1 MIITAE
7 GKRTSVFDDKSK
19 AELLKVLQGMTGP
32 VRIVHFTQKDAC
44 PSCAAQTQLLQELT
58 DLSEKFT
65 LEIRDIDEDRELAAG
80 YKVNKVPATLVMGPK
95 DNGIRFYGVTLGSEF
110 PTLLFAIMM
119 VSTNLSGLPPE
130 MEAMVKAIDKDVHIQ
145 VIVTLT
151 CPYCPKMVNVAHQ
164 FAFVNDKITADMVES
179 SEYPK
184 VVERYEVYGVPKT
197 VINETHTFDGA
208 VPAANLYL
216 EILKTVDPDA
226 YRQIDELIRDSAGT
240 RKTKKV
246 DPAHRYE
253 VLIVG
258 AGPAAMSAAL
268 YAARKG
274 LDVAMIAA
282 KVGGQMT
289 YTGNVDNYLG
299 LPSISGG
306 DLSEVFREHFERY
319 PVSEAFGSAVID
331 VRKEGD
337 IFAVKTE
344 DGKRFTGSAVI
355 YCAGK
360 EYRKL
365 GVPNEERFL
374 GKGIGFCAN
383 CDAPLYQDKKVAVV
397 GGGNSAFTSSRD
409 LIRFASEVHL
419 VHRRSDFSADEL
431 LVKQVLGS
439 EKVKVHAP
447 MTVNSFLGKERLSGI
462 RLTSLEGKEGTDLL
476 VDGVFLEIGL
486 SPNSA
491 PIRGLAEMNE
501 IGEVVAI
508 KDQSTS
514 TPGLYV
520 AGDVTDV
527 VEKQISVSVGQGA
540 VAAIS
545 AYEYLSR
552 KGLTQS
558 RAGQKEDWQ

>member
-1 MIITAE
+1 MA
-7 GKRTSVFDDKSK
+7 
-19 AELLKVLQGMTGP
+19 GP
-32 VRIVHFTQKDAC
+32 VRIVHFTKTDSC
-44 PSCAAQTQLLQELT
+44 PSCATQTQLLQELT
-58 DLSEKFT
+58 SLSDKISLEVKFMDK
-65 LEIRDIDEDRELAAG
+65 EMELAAH
-80 YKVNKVPATLVMGPK
+80 YNVSKVPATLVMGGK
-95 DNGIRFYGVTLGSEF
+95 ENGIRFYGVTLGYEF
-110 PTLLFAIMM
+110 PSLLSSIMM
-119 VSTNLSGLPPE
+119 ASTGHSGLEPE
-130 MEAMVKAIDKDVHIQ
+130 MEEMVKAIDKDVHIQ

-151 CPYCPKMVNVAHQ
+151 CPYCPKMVHVAHQ
-164 FAFVNDKITADMVES
+164 FAFVNDHVTADMVES
-179 SEYPK
+179 SEFPQ
-184 VVERYEVYGVPKT
+184 VVQLYGVFGVPKT
-197 VINETHTFDGA
+197 VINETHMIDGA

-216 EILKTVDPDA
+216 EVLKSVDPEA
-226 YRQIDELIRDSAGT
+226 YRQIDELIRDSEGV
-240 RKTKKV
+240 RKAKKV
-246 DPAHRYE
+246 DPSHVYE

-289 YTGNVDNYLG
+289 YTGSVDNYLG
-299 LPSISGG
+299 FPSISGG
-306 DLSEVFREHFERY
+306 DLSDVFRGHFERY

-337 IFAVKTE
+337 LFVVRTE

-355 YCAGK
+355 YCGGK

-365 GVPNEERFL
+365 GVPNEERFI

-383 CDAPLYQDKKVAVV
+383 CDAPLYQDKRVAVV
-397 GGGNSAFTSSRD
+397 GGGNSAFTSVRD

-419 VHRRSDFSADEL
+419 VHRRVDFTADEM
-431 LVKQVLGS
+431 LVKQVLSSG
-439 EKVKVHAP
+439 KVRVHSP
-447 MTVNSFLGKERLSGI
+447 MTVESFLGNGKLSGVK
-462 RLTSLEGKEGTDLL
+462 LSSVDGKEGIDLL

-491 PIRGLAEMNE
+491 PIRGMAVMNE
-501 IGEVVAI
+501 IGEVVANR
-508 KDQSTS
+508 DQSTT

-527 VEKQISVSVGQGA
+527 AEKQISVSVGQGA

-545 AYEYLSR
+545 AYEYLST
-552 KGLTQS
+552 KGLTRS

>member
-1 MIITAE
+1 LGEVKET
-7 GKRTSVFDDKSK
+7 GVFDEKSK
-19 AELLKVLQGMTGP
+19 AELLKALEGLTGQ
-32 VRIVHFTQKDAC
+32 VRIVYFTKKEGC
-44 PSCAAQTQLLQELT
+44 PSCAAQAQLLQELSA
-58 DLSEKFT
+58 LSEKFSF
-65 LEIRDIDEDRELAAG
+65 EVHQIDEDKELAAHYRIG
-80 YKVNKVPATLVMGPK
+80 KVPATLVMGRK
-95 DNGIRFYGVTLGSEF
+95 DNGIRFYGITLGYEF
-110 PTLLFAIMM
+110 PSLLSAIMM
-119 VSTNLSGLPPE
+119 ASSGRSGLEPE
-130 MEAMVKAIDKDVHIQ
+130 MEEMVKAIGKDVHIQ

-151 CPYCPKMVNVAHQ
+151 CPYCPKMVHVAHQ
-164 FAFVNDKITADMVES
+164 FAFVNDRITADMVES
-179 SEYPK
+179 SEFPQL
-184 VVERYEVYGVPKT
+184 VQRYDVYGVPKT
-197 VINETHTFDGA
+197 VINETHTIDGA

-216 EILKTVDPDA
+216 EILKAVDPDA
-226 YRQIDELIRDSAGT
+226 YRQIDELIRDSEGI
-240 RKTKKV
+240 RKAKKV
-246 DPAHRYE
+246 DPSHRYE

-274 LDVAMIAA
+274 LDVAIIAA

-289 YTGNVDNYLG
+289 YTGSVDNYLG
-299 LPSISGG
+299 FPSVSGG
-306 DLSEVFREHFERY
+306 DLSEVFRSHFERY

-337 IFAVKTE
+337 TFAVRSE
-344 DGKRFTGSAVI
+344 DGKKFIGSALI

-383 CDAPLYQDKKVAVV
+383 CDAPLYQDKRVAIV
-397 GGGNSAFTSSRD
+397 GGGNSAFTSARD
-409 LIRFASEVHL
+409 LIRFAREVHL
-419 VHRRSDFSADEL
+419 VHRKSDFTADEL

-439 EKVKVHAP
+439 DKVRVHVP
-447 MTVNSFLGKERLSGI
+447 MTVESFLGQDRLSGV
-462 RLTSLEGKEGTDLL
+462 RLSSLEGREGIDLP
-476 VDGVFLEIGL
+476 VEGVFLEIGL

-491 PIRGLAEMNE
+491 PIRGLVEMNE
-501 IGEVVAI
+501 IGEVMAK
-508 KDQSTS
+508 KDQST
-514 TPGLYV
+514 TTDGLYV

-545 AYEYLSR
+545 AYEFLSR

-558 RAGQKEDWQ
+558 RPGQREDWQ